1 MRGTLQSRVDGAH
14 GAGIIPAYA
23 GNTWTGEGSSESVT
37 GSSPRMRGTHVG
49 WKYVCANM
57 GIIPAYA
64 GNTRRAG

>member
-37 GSSPRMRGTHVG
+37 GSSPRMRGTHGVLDDDR
-49 WKYVCANM
+49 VRR

-64 GNTRRAG
+64 GNT